1 MSEPTEPTE
10 PNAPNA
16 VDTTY
21 HRVTMADLSKL
32 LGGEG
37 GVDLAPVYEGGKQ
50 VAMKIIGLQPGTIAA
65 RLGGHNDDTIE
76 SINDQ
81 PMTSVAG
88 GYAAA
93 DRAIATG
100 RITIRGKRA
109 GVPYVT
115 ILVLPSG
122 SQ

>member
-1 MSEPTEPTE
+1 MSEPSPV
-10 PNAPNA
+10 N
-16 VDTTY
+16 TTY
-21 HRVTMADLSKL
+21 HRVTMADLTKV

-37 GVDLAPVYEGGKQ
+37 GVDLAPVFEGGKQ
-50 VAMKIIGLQPGTIAA
+50 VAMKIVGLLPGTTAA
-65 RLGGHNDDTIE
+65 RLGGQNDDIIE

-100 RITIRGKRA
+100 RITIRGTRA

-115 ILVLPSG
+115 ILVLPPG
-122 SQ
+122 SL